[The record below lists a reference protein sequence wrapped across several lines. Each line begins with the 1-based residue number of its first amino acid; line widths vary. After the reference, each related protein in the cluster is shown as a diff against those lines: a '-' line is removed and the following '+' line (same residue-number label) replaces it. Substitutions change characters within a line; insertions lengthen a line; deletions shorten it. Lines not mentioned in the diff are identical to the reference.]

1 MHVRLGRLC
10 ALAAGVLLLGIWAG
24 APTSAGAADVVTGC
38 TTADPPPQVLD
49 VAATD
54 VVVRRELARVP
65 GFQDVQLTMRNACG
79 GRYEYQGCA
88 FDPPRPCVGTDVRMR
103 RTADA
108 SSPAARRCGRRLNA
122 FDHAQGST
130 PRPTTETDVFVAD
143 LQERWEVHDDGDGL
157 QPPITNACAGA
168 WDVTAVVANSWQDGS
183 STSPP
188 FTQPLAFSLLRWSHL
203 TTDAGPEPVRAGTRV
218 TVRGRLVRADWN
230 MNRNVGYA
238 AQLVQLQR
246 RTTTGAYRTV
256 RAVRTDREGR
266 LRTSLQALAT
276 ERCYRWLFP
285 GTSTTSNAIGPGD
298 CVPLRS

>member
-10 ALAAGVLLLGIWAG
+10 GLAAGVLLLGIWAG

-108 SSPAARRCGRRLNA
+108 GPSHRRYPPDGEKLRGELAGWTRSV
-122 FDHAQGST
+122 H
-130 PRPTTETDVFVAD
+130 PRPLCHGASTRKTGCGCFTAAFTLRLSLWVFRISV
-143 LQERWEVHDDGDGL
+143 
-157 QPPITNACAGA
+157 
-168 WDVTAVVANSWQDGS
+168 SS
-183 STSPP
+183 ST
-188 FTQPLAFSLLRWSHL
+188 
-203 TTDAGPEPVRAGTRV
+203 
-218 TVRGRLVRADWN
+218 
-230 MNRNVGYA
+230 RN
-238 AQLVQLQR
+238 L
-246 RTTTGAYRTV
+246 
-256 RAVRTDREGR
+256 
-266 LRTSLQALAT
+266 
-276 ERCYRWLFP
+276 
-285 GTSTTSNAIGPGD
+285 
-298 CVPLRS
+298 